1 MRKPFS
7 RTLSLALSLMLAFG
21 CFAVVPASAV
31 EVDENGKVGN
41 VTLVDYGAELPSYTN
56 VKSFSDRIANLNV
69 ESQFEGTTLKLS
81 EIGNQYLEEN
91 YPARNNLIVAAS
103 YRAAQQTDY
112 SSLAAVADYNGVNN
126 ITDGRIFDE
135 ANKSTYDYTNSYW
148 YKADLKS
155 SFDPSENVGAAR
167 KENNNVDLYFTTTLS
182 DITEINTIYYF
193 GHPNRTLNMCTYEI
207 YVGNDK
213 GDDLYKADNLV
224 AYYDY
229 SKKADGSGILSDGAW
244 TMNGDRATGA
254 RKSQGQIWNFTGEN
268 KPVGKYVGF
277 KVYDACLDTS
287 NNRLDIYDLGVFGER
302 NLTLADAGDEG
313 NTQTAKTFDEKA
325 KYLNA
330 TADVDGVSLKLAGI
344 DNAYLAANYGDKTG
358 SVSGFKVQHYAS
370 SAYTTVSAAD
380 KTNMTDLSIL
390 DKVKDG
396 TPQANGTS
404 YGNAYTTL
412 NPDTTTKGYERIKN
426 NIYDA
431 YLTAELKNETDISDI
446 VIASHPRVYVAL
458 QSYELY
464 VGDSGNVDELYKPE
478 NRVALFDYN
487 AGYTAGI
494 PYLFNGVDNS
504 DSNYTSGKS
513 WLSQAQVW
521 KFNNA
526 VKGKYVGL
534 KIYDA
539 SSQIDNRGKTF
550 DVFGTEIKTVKNSVK
565 VETVSNSSKTANLMP
580 ATTTYAKDTEGNA
593 ADALKEG
600 STYTF
605 GVNDTDARYNF
616 EGWYK
621 NGAKVSSDKEFTTE
635 FDGTALVAKYTTDA
649 ILNINPLAGNE
660 LVWTQANGVVGAF
673 AYDSAKNA
681 YKFNTTTAG
690 NSSIIG
696 SLKYGNVNLLSNQYE
711 ANTTYKITV
720 KGEVVDNTPDDG
732 NDAAVKITLS
742 PSVYGNL
749 SSIGEYKP
757 TAAFT
762 ATKYFYSG
770 AADWGRDSNVSGDA
784 VSTKFISTNSFN
796 LSLVDTKKVDGVDTN
811 YNLLNYADGDEFY
824 ITDLTIEKVN
834 NLVVNADEG
843 ADVKVNNK
851 VENRNIAFSTLT
863 SDFLKANGNFA
874 QSADITDT
882 EPSFK
887 DVVAKMK
894 SDFAE
899 ANIKCGIAND
909 DELSF
914 TATAK
919 DGYTVKSVSVNG
931 KELTVAEDGKYTL
944 SGSDIANGKTAGTGR
959 FASDSVVVDVVT
971 EKNKEQY
978 TVSFVGKD
986 GKEFYNTTV
995 TEGEAVSAD
1004 TIAAAAA
1011 KAPAIYGYTFK
1022 GFDKDAELQ
1031 NVTANLTVTAVYE
1044 KAESTETYTVGYTGV
1059 NGKRFE
1065 KTGVKFDERVIVTDE
1080 NAKYWTDGAG
1090 AVIAIGTTATIYG
1103 CADIEL
1109 IAKADDAAAEPT
1121 ATTLGFK
1128 TVAGTTSSFVV
1139 FGHINVPAGYTVT
1152 EKGVV
1157 FASKATDEAG
1167 EWGIDSAKTAKA
1179 VVTGTGVDFMGTLTG
1194 INAGKARAAKA
1205 YVVLSNGETTVTVYG
1220 AVVTA
1225 QF

>member
-1 MRKPFS
+1 MKSPLGK
-7 RTLSLALSLMLAFG
+7 TLSLVLSLMLAFG

-41 VTLVDYGAELPSYTN
+41 VTLVDYGQEGNSQTE
-56 VKSFSDRIANLNV
+56 KTFDEKIAMLNV
-69 ESQFEGTTLKLS
+69 ESQYTGTNLKLAGIS
-81 EIGNQYLEEN
+81 NPWLAAN
-91 YPARNNLIVAAS
+91 YPNAQNRIVGAKH
-103 YRAAQQTDY
+103 RAALAEGYTAL
-112 SSLAAVADYNGVNN
+112 SSALLGKV
-126 ITDGRIFDE
+126 TDGLIFDVE
-135 ANKSTYDYTNSYW
+135 NKDSYDYTSGSYW
-148 YKADLKS
+148 YDESLKNK
-155 SFDPSENVGAAR
+155 FDPSTNVGAAR
-167 KENNNVDLYFTTTLS
+167 KENNNVDLYFTTELDAVT
-182 DITEINTIYYF
+182 DISAIYYF
-193 GHPNRTLNMCTYEI
+193 GHPGVNLNACTYEI
-207 YVGNDK
+207 YVGNDL
-213 GDDLYKADNLV
+213 GDNLYKSENLV

-229 SKKADGSGILSDGAW
+229 SSATNDRYVF
-244 TMNGDRATGA
+244 NGNNSANR
-254 RKSQGQIWNFTGEN
+254 RSQGEIWSFTGDN
-268 KPVGKYVGF
+268 KPQGKYVGF
-277 KVYDACLDTS
+277 KIYDACVTIAH
-287 NNRLDIYDLGVFGER
+287 NRLDVYD
-302 NLTLADAGDEG
+302 
-313 NTQTAKTFDEKA
+313 
-325 KYLNA
+325 
-330 TADVDGVSLKLAGI
+330 
-344 DNAYLAANYGDKTG
+344 
-358 SVSGFKVQHYAS
+358 
-370 SAYTTVSAAD
+370 
-380 KTNMTDLSIL
+380 
-390 DKVKDG
+390 
-396 TPQANGTS
+396 
-404 YGNAYTTL
+404 
-412 NPDTTTKGYERIKN
+412 
-426 NIYDA
+426 
-431 YLTAELKNETDISDI
+431 
-446 VIASHPRVYVAL
+446 
-458 QSYELY
+458 
-464 VGDSGNVDELYKPE
+464 VG
-478 NRVALFDYN
+478 
-487 AGYTAGI
+487 
-494 PYLFNGVDNS
+494 
-504 DSNYTSGKS
+504 
-513 WLSQAQVW
+513 
-521 KFNNA
+521 
-526 VKGKYVGL
+526 
-534 KIYDA
+534 
-539 SSQIDNRGKTF
+539 
-550 DVFGTEIKTVKNSVK
+550 VFGTEIATAADYIS

-580 ATTTYAKDTEGNA
+580 ATTTYAKDTVGNA
-593 ADALKEG
+593 VNVLTVG
-600 STYTF
+600 GTYTF

-635 FDGTALVAKYTTDA
+635 FDGTELVAKYTTDA
-649 ILNINPLAGNE
+649 ILNINPAAGNE

-690 NSSIIG
+690 NSSTIG

-732 NDAAVKITLS
+732 NDAAVKFTLS

-749 SSIGEYKP
+749 NSIGEYKP
-757 TAAFT
+757 SAAFT

-770 AADWGRDSNVSGDA
+770 AADWGRNSNVSGDA

-824 ITDLTIEKVN
+824 ITELTIEKVN

-863 SDFLKANGNFA
+863 ADYLKANGKFA

-931 KELTVAEDGKYTL
+931 KELTIAENGKYML

-959 FASDSVVVDVVT
+959 FASDSVVVNVVT
-971 EKNKEQY
+971 ERDKEQY

-1044 KAESTETYTVGYTGV
+1044 KAESTETFTVGYTGV

-1205 YVVLSNGETTVTVYG
+1205 YAVLSNGETTVTVYG

>member
-1 MRKPFS
+1 MKSPLGK
-7 RTLSLALSLMLAFG
+7 TLSLILSLMLAFG

-41 VTLVDYGAELPSYTN
+41 VTLVDYGQEGNSQTETTFDE
-56 VKSFSDRIANLNV
+56 KIARLNV
-69 ESQFEGTTLKLS
+69 ESQYTGTNLKLAGIS
-81 EIGNQYLEEN
+81 NPWLAAN
-91 YPARNNLIVAAS
+91 YPKAENRIVGAK
-103 YRAAQQTDY
+103 YRAALAEGYTAL
-112 SSLAAVADYNGVNN
+112 SSALLGKV
-126 ITDGRIFDE
+126 TDGLIFDVE
-135 ANKSTYDYTNSYW
+135 NKDSYNYSDSYW
-148 YKADLKS
+148 YDETLKNK
-155 SFDPSENVGAAR
+155 FDQSTNVGAAR
-167 KENNNVDLYFTTTLS
+167 KENNNVDLYFTTELDAVT
-182 DITEINTIYYF
+182 DISAIYYF
-193 GHPNRTLNMCTYEI
+193 GHQNVNLNACTYEI
-207 YVGNDK
+207 YVGNDL
-213 GDDLYKADNLV
+213 GDDLYKSENLV

-229 SKKADGSGILSDGAW
+229 SNGTNEQDVFNGSTSSK
-244 TMNGDRATGA
+244 
-254 RKSQGQIWNFTGEN
+254 KSQGEIWSFTEEK
-268 KPVGKYVGF
+268 KPRGKYVGF
-277 KVYDACLDTS
+277 KVYDACQ
-287 NNRLDIYDLGVFGER
+287 NPVNRLDVYDIGVFGESR
-302 NLTLADAGDEG
+302 ATLVDCGSDTNVTFSQKKSHLT
-313 NTQTAKTFDEKA
+313 
-325 KYLNA
+325 
-330 TADVDGVSLKLAGI
+330 VDSVLKDTTVNVGGI
-344 DNAYLAANYGDKTG
+344 TNAYLAENGFTADKNLVKQITFTG
-358 SVSGFKVQHYAS
+358 K
-370 SAYTTVSAAD
+370 TTVSHTSGTFFEAATDGTIYDIENKVQSEGKVWGDCAFNQLNNLNEDGAMGLERVKQD
-380 KTNMTDLSIL
+380 KYEMTATFTLNKTTKIDSFLYFGHPDPYLNAATYEIYVGSDLSTL
-390 DKVKDG
+390 YNTENKVTYWD
-396 TPQANGTS
+396 
-404 YGNAYTTL
+404 
-412 NPDTTTKGYERIKN
+412 
-426 NIYDA
+426 
-431 YLTAELKNETDISDI
+431 YLSD
-446 VIASHPRVYVAL
+446 
-458 QSYELY
+458 
-464 VGDSGNVDELYKPE
+464 YK
-478 NRVALFDYN
+478 
-487 AGYTAGI
+487 TAGI
-494 PYLFNGVDNS
+494 SDLIYGYALNGAANVGVSRRSQGAIYTFNGEKPV
-504 DSNYTSGKS
+504 
-513 WLSQAQVW
+513 
-521 KFNNA
+521 
-526 VKGKYVGL
+526 GKYVGM

-539 SSQIDNRGKTF
+539 SLTLSNQRLDMREVG
-550 DVFGTEIKTVKNSVK
+550 VFGTEIATAADYIS

-580 ATTTYAKDTEGNA
+580 ATMAYAKDTEGNA
-593 ADALKEG
+593 ADVLKEG

-605 GVNDTDARYNF
+605 CVNDTDARYNF

-635 FDGTALVAKYTTDA
+635 FDGTELVAKYTTDA
-649 ILNINPLAGNE
+649 ILNINPSAGNA
-660 LVWTQANGVVGAF
+660 LVWTQANGLVGAF

-681 YKFNTTTAG
+681 YKFNTTKVE
-690 NSSIIG
+690 NSSTIG

-732 NDAAVKITLS
+732 NDAAVRFSLS

-749 SSIGEYKP
+749 SGIGEYKP
-757 TAAFT
+757 TAKFT

-770 AADWGRDSNVSGDA
+770 AADWGRDSNVSGDP

-796 LSLVDTKKVDGVDTN
+796 LCLVDNKKVDGVDTN

-824 ITDLTIEKVN
+824 ITELTIEKVN

-851 VENRNIAFSTLT
+851 VENRNIAFSTFT
-863 SDFLKANGNFA
+863 ADFLKANGKFA
-874 QSADITDT
+874 QSADITET

-914 TATAK
+914 TATAR

-931 KELTVAEDGKYTL
+931 KELTIAENGEYML

-959 FASDSVVVDVVT
+959 FASDSVVVNVVT
-971 EKNKEQY
+971 EKDKAQY

-1044 KAESTETYTVGYTGV
+1044 KAESTETFTVGYTGV

-1205 YVVLSNGETTVTVYG
+1205 YAVLSNGETTVTVYG

>member
-1 MRKPFS
+1 MKSPLGK
-7 RTLSLALSLMLAFG
+7 TLSLILSLMLAFG

-41 VTLVDYGAELPSYTN
+41 VTLVDYGKENNSLTTKTFN
-56 VKSFSDRIANLNV
+56 EKMEKLNV
-69 ESQFEGTTLKLS
+69 ESQYTGTNLKLAGIS
-81 EIGNQYLEEN
+81 NPWLAAN
-91 YPARNNLIVAAS
+91 YPKAENRIVGAK
-103 YRAAQQTDY
+103 YRAALAESY
-112 SSLAAVADYNGVNN
+112 AALSSANLAKV
-126 ITDGRIFDE
+126 TDGLIFDDE
-135 ANKSTYDYTNSYW
+135 NNDSYNYSGSYW
-148 YKADLKS
+148 YDGNLNKN
-155 SFDPSENVGAAR
+155 FDPSANYGAAR
-167 KENNNVDLYFTTTLS
+167 KENNNVDLYFTTELDAVT
-182 DITEINTIYYF
+182 DISAIYYF
-193 GHPNRTLNMCTYEI
+193 GHPSVNLNACTYEI
-207 YVGNDK
+207 YVGNDL
-213 GDDLYKADNLV
+213 GDDLYKSENLV

-229 SKKADGSGILSDGAW
+229 SNGTNEQDVFNGSTSSK
-244 TMNGDRATGA
+244 
-254 RKSQGQIWNFTGEN
+254 KSQGEIWSFTEDN
-268 KPVGKYVGF
+268 KPRGKYVGF
-277 KVYDACLDTS
+277 KVYDACQ
-287 NNRLDIYDLGVFGER
+287 NPVNRLDVYDIGVFGESR
-302 NLTLADAGDEG
+302 ATLVDCGSDTNVTFSQKKSHLT
-313 NTQTAKTFDEKA
+313 
-325 KYLNA
+325 
-330 TADVDGVSLKLAGI
+330 VDSVLKDTTVNVGGI
-344 DNAYLAANYGDKTG
+344 TNAYLAENGFTADKNLVKQITFTG
-358 SVSGFKVQHYAS
+358 K
-370 SAYTTVSAAD
+370 TTVSHTSGTFFEASTDGTIFDIEKNVQSEGKAWGGAAFNQLNNLNEDGAMGLERVKQD
-380 KTNMTDLSIL
+380 KYEMTATFTLNKTTAIDSFLYFGHPDPYLNAATYEIYVGSDLSTL
-390 DKVKDG
+390 YNTENKVTYWD
-396 TPQANGTS
+396 
-404 YGNAYTTL
+404 
-412 NPDTTTKGYERIKN
+412 
-426 NIYDA
+426 
-431 YLTAELKNETDISDI
+431 YLSD
-446 VIASHPRVYVAL
+446 
-458 QSYELY
+458 
-464 VGDSGNVDELYKPE
+464 YK
-478 NRVALFDYN
+478 
-487 AGYTAGI
+487 TAGI
-494 PYLFNGVDNS
+494 SNVNLYAYALNGAAKAGVSRRSQGAIYTFNGEKPV
-504 DSNYTSGKS
+504 
-513 WLSQAQVW
+513 
-521 KFNNA
+521 
-526 VKGKYVGL
+526 GKYVGM

-539 SSQIDNRGKTF
+539 SLTLSNQRLDMREVG
-550 DVFGTEIKTVKNSVK
+550 VFGTEIATVADYIS
-565 VETVSNSSKTANLMP
+565 VETVSNSSKTANLVP

-593 ADALKEG
+593 VNVPTVG
-600 STYTF
+600 GTYTF

-635 FDGTALVAKYTTDA
+635 FDGTELVAKYTTDA
-649 ILNINPLAGNE
+649 ILNINPAAGNE

-681 YKFNTTTAG
+681 YKFNTTTDG
-690 NSSIIG
+690 NSSTIG

-732 NDAAVKITLS
+732 NDAAVKISLS
-742 PSVYGNL
+742 PSIYGNL
-749 SSIGEYKP
+749 RSIGDYKP
-757 TAAFT
+757 TAKFT

-770 AADWGRDSNVSGDA
+770 AADWGRESNVSGDP

-796 LSLVDTKKVDGVDTN
+796 LCLVATKKVNGVDTN

-824 ITDLTIEKVN
+824 ITELTIEKVN
-834 NLVVNADEG
+834 NLIVNADEG

-863 SDFLKANGNFA
+863 ADFLKANGKFA
-874 QSADITDT
+874 QSADITET

-899 ANIKCGIAND
+899 ANIECGIAND

-931 KELTVAEDGKYTL
+931 KELTIAEDGKYVL

-959 FASDSVVVDVVT
+959 FASDSVVVNVVT
-971 EKNKEQY
+971 EKDKAQY

-1031 NVTANLTVTAVYE
+1031 NVTANLTATAVYE
-1044 KAESTETYTVGYTGV
+1044 KAESTETFTVGYTGV

-1065 KTGVKFDERVIVTDE
+1065 KTGVKFDERVVVTDE

-1205 YVVLSNGETTVTVYG
+1205 YAVLSNGETTVTVYG

>member
-1 MRKPFS
+1 MKSPLGK
-7 RTLSLALSLMLAFG
+7 TLSLILSLMLAFG

-41 VTLVDYGAELPSYTN
+41 VTLVDYGQEGNSQTETTFDE
-56 VKSFSDRIANLNV
+56 KIAMLNV
-69 ESQFEGTTLKLS
+69 ESQYTGTNLKLA
-81 EIGNQYLEEN
+81 GNSNPWLAAN
-91 YPARNNLIVAAS
+91 YPKAQNRIVGAKH
-103 YRAAQQTDY
+103 RAALAEGYTAL
-112 SSLAAVADYNGVNN
+112 SSALLGKV
-126 ITDGRIFDE
+126 TDGLIFDVE
-135 ANKSTYDYTNSYW
+135 NKDSYDYTSGSYW
-148 YKADLKS
+148 YDGNLKNK
-155 SFDPSENVGAAR
+155 FDPSTNVGAAR
-167 KENNNVDLYFTTTLS
+167 KENNNVDLYFTTELDAVT
-182 DITEINTIYYF
+182 DISAIYYF
-193 GHPNRTLNMCTYEI
+193 GHPSVNLNACTYEI
-207 YVGNDK
+207 YVGNDL
-213 GDDLYKADNLV
+213 GDNLYKSENLV

-229 SKKADGSGILSDGAW
+229 SSATNDRYVF
-244 TMNGDRATGA
+244 NGNNSANR
-254 RKSQGQIWNFTGEN
+254 RSQGEIWSFTGDS
-268 KPVGKYVGF
+268 KPRGKYVGF
-277 KVYDACLDTS
+277 KVYDACLDST
-287 NNRLDIYDLGVFGER
+287 NNRLDVYDVGVFGESR
-302 NLTLADAGDEG
+302 ATLVDCGSDTNVTFSQKKSHLT
-313 NTQTAKTFDEKA
+313 
-325 KYLNA
+325 
-330 TADVDGVSLKLAGI
+330 VDSVLKDTTVNVGGI
-344 DNAYLAANYGDKTG
+344 TNAYLAENGFTADKNLVKQITFTG
-358 SVSGFKVQHYAS
+358 K
-370 SAYTTVSAAD
+370 TTVSHTSGTFFEASTDGTIFDIENNVQSEGKAWGNCAFDQLNNLNEDGAMGLERVKQDKYEMTATFTLNKTTEIDSFLYFGHPDPYLNAA
-380 KTNMTDLSIL
+380 TYEIYVGSDLSTL
-390 DKVKDG
+390 YNTENKVTYWD
-396 TPQANGTS
+396 
-404 YGNAYTTL
+404 
-412 NPDTTTKGYERIKN
+412 
-426 NIYDA
+426 
-431 YLTAELKNETDISDI
+431 YLSD
-446 VIASHPRVYVAL
+446 
-458 QSYELY
+458 
-464 VGDSGNVDELYKPE
+464 YK
-478 NRVALFDYN
+478 
-487 AGYTAGI
+487 TAGI
-494 PYLFNGVDNS
+494 SNVNLYGYAFNGAANAGVS
-504 DSNYTSGKS
+504 RRSQGAIYT
-513 WLSQAQVW
+513 
-521 KFNNA
+521 FNGEKP
-526 VKGKYVGL
+526 VGKYVGM

-539 SSQIDNRGKTF
+539 SLTLSNQRLDMREVG
-550 DVFGTEIKTVKNSVK
+550 VFGTEIATAADYIS

-580 ATTTYAKDTEGNA
+580 ATTAYVKDTEGNA
-593 ADALKEG
+593 VEVLKEG

-605 GVNDTDARYNF
+605 GVNDTDARYTF

-621 NGAKVSSDKEFTTE
+621 NGVNVSSDKEYTAE
-635 FDGTALVAKYTTDA
+635 FDGTELVAKYTTDA
-649 ILNINPLAGNE
+649 ILNINPAAGNE

-681 YKFNTTTAG
+681 YKFNTTTDG
-690 NSSIIG
+690 NSSTIG

-732 NDAAVKITLS
+732 NDAAVKFALS

-749 SSIGEYKP
+749 SYNGAYEPS
-757 TAAFT
+757 AAFT

-770 AADWGRDSNVSGDA
+770 AADWGRDSNVIGDA

-796 LSLVDTKKVDGVDTN
+796 LCLVGTKKVDGVDTN
-811 YNLLNYADGDEFY
+811 YNLLNYAGGDEFY
-824 ITDLTIEKVN
+824 ITEFTIEKVN

-863 SDFLKANGNFA
+863 ADFLKANGKFA

-931 KELTVAEDGKYTL
+931 KELTIAENGKYML

-971 EKNKEQY
+971 ERDKAQY

-1205 YVVLSNGETTVTVYG
+1205 YAVLSNGETTVTVYG

>member
-1 MRKPFS
+1 MKSPLGK
-7 RTLSLALSLMLAFG
+7 TLSLILSLMLAFG
-21 CFAVVPASAV
+21 CFAVVPASAA

-41 VTLVDYGAELPSYTN
+41 VTLVDYGQEGNSQTEKTFN
-56 VKSFSDRIANLNV
+56 EKIARLNV
-69 ESQFEGTTLKLS
+69 ESQYTGTNLKLAGIS
-81 EIGNQYLEEN
+81 NPWLAEN
-91 YPARNNLIVAAS
+91 YPKEQNRIVGAK
-103 YRAAQQTDY
+103 YRAALAESYTAF
-112 SSLAAVADYNGVNN
+112 SSANLPKV
-126 ITDGRIFDE
+126 TDGIIFDIE
-135 ANKSTYDYTNSYW
+135 NKGNYNHDGSFWYDETLKNKFDQST
-148 YKADLKS
+148 
-155 SFDPSENVGAAR
+155 NVGAAR
-167 KENNNVDLYFTTTLS
+167 KENNNVDLYFTTELDAVT
-182 DITEINTIYYF
+182 DISAIYYF
-193 GHPNRTLNMCTYEI
+193 GHPSVNLNACTYEI
-207 YVGNDK
+207 YVGNDLE
-213 GDDLYKADNLV
+213 DNLYKSENLV

-229 SKKADGSGILSDGAW
+229 SSATNDRDVF
-244 TMNGDRATGA
+244 NGNNSANR
-254 RKSQGQIWNFTGEN
+254 RSQGEIWSFTEDN
-268 KPVGKYVGF
+268 KPRGKYVGF
-277 KVYDACLDTS
+277 KVYDACQ
-287 NNRLDIYDLGVFGER
+287 NPVNRLDVYDIGVFGESR
-302 NLTLADAGDEG
+302 ATLVDCGSDTNVTFSQKKRHLT
-313 NTQTAKTFDEKA
+313 
-325 KYLNA
+325 
-330 TADVDGVSLKLAGI
+330 VDSVLKDTTVNVGGI
-344 DNAYLAANYGDKTG
+344 TNAYLAENGFTADKNLVKQITFTG
-358 SVSGFKVQHYAS
+358 K
-370 SAYTTVSAAD
+370 TTVSHTTGTFFEASTDGTIFDIENNVQSEGKVCGDAFNQLNNLNEDGAMGLERVKQDKYEMTATFTLNKTTKIDSFLYFGHPDLYLNAA
-380 KTNMTDLSIL
+380 TYEIYVGSDLSTL
-390 DKVKDG
+390 YNTENKVTYWD
-396 TPQANGTS
+396 
-404 YGNAYTTL
+404 
-412 NPDTTTKGYERIKN
+412 
-426 NIYDA
+426 
-431 YLTAELKNETDISDI
+431 YLSD
-446 VIASHPRVYVAL
+446 
-458 QSYELY
+458 
-464 VGDSGNVDELYKPE
+464 YK
-478 NRVALFDYN
+478 
-487 AGYTAGI
+487 TAGI
-494 PYLFNGVDNS
+494 SNVNLYAYTFNGAANAGVS
-504 DSNYTSGKS
+504 RRSQGAIYT
-513 WLSQAQVW
+513 
-521 KFNNA
+521 FNGEKP
-526 VKGKYVGL
+526 VGKYVGM

-539 SSQIDNRGKTF
+539 SLTLSNQRLDMREVG
-550 DVFGTEIKTVKNSVK
+550 VFGTEIATAADYIS
-565 VETVSNSSKTANLMP
+565 VETVSNSSKTANLVP
-580 ATTTYAKDTEGNA
+580 ATTAYVKDTEGNA
-593 ADALKEG
+593 ADVLKEG

-605 GVNDTDARYNF
+605 CVNDTDARYNF

-635 FDGTALVAKYTTDA
+635 FDGTELVAKYTTDA
-649 ILNINPLAGNE
+649 ILNINPAAGSD
-660 LVWTQANGVVGAF
+660 LKWTQDNGTVGTF

-681 YKFNTTTAG
+681 YKFYTTTAK
-690 NSSIIG
+690 NSSTIG

-732 NDAAVKITLS
+732 NDAAVRFTLS

-749 SSIGEYKP
+749 NYNGGYNPS
-757 TAAFT
+757 AAFT

-770 AADWGRDSNVSGDA
+770 AADWGRDSNVSGGA

-796 LSLVDTKKVDGVDTN
+796 LCLVGTKKVDGVDTN
-811 YNLLNYADGDEFY
+811 YNLLNYAGGDEFY
-824 ITDLTIEKVN
+824 ITELTIEKVN

-863 SDFLKANGNFA
+863 SDFLKANDKFA

-899 ANIKCGIAND
+899 ANIECGIAND

-931 KELTVAEDGKYTL
+931 KELTIAENGEYML
-944 SGSDIANGKTAGTGR
+944 SGSDITDGKTAGTGR
-959 FASDSVVVDVVT
+959 FASDSVVVNVVT
-971 EKNKEQY
+971 ERDKEQY

-1044 KAESTETYTVGYTGV
+1044 KAESTETFTVGYTGV

-1179 VVTGTGVDFMGTLTG
+1179 IVTGTGVDFMGTLTG

-1205 YVVLSNGETTVTVYG
+1205 YAVLSNGETTVTVYG

>member
-1 MRKPFS
+1 MKKPFS

-41 VTLVDYGAELPSYTN
+41 VTLVDYGQENNSLTQRTFDQ
-56 VKSFSDRIANLNV
+56 KIAKLNV
-69 ESQFEGTTLKLS
+69 ESQYTGTNLKLTGIS
-81 EIGNQYLEEN
+81 NPWLAAN
-91 YPARNNLIVAAS
+91 YPKAENRIVGAK
-103 YRAAQQTDY
+103 YRAALAESY
-112 SSLAAVADYNGVNN
+112 AALSSANLAKV
-126 ITDGRIFDE
+126 TDGLIFDAE
-135 ANKSTYDYTNSYW
+135 NNDSYNYSGSYW
-148 YKADLKS
+148 YDGNLNKN
-155 SFDPSENVGAAR
+155 FDPSANYGAAR
-167 KENNNVDLYFTTTLS
+167 KENNNVDLYFTTELDAVT
-182 DITEINTIYYF
+182 DISAIYYF
-193 GHPNRTLNMCTYEI
+193 GHPNVTLNACTYEI
-207 YVGNDK
+207 YVGNDL
-213 GDDLYKADNLV
+213 GDDLYKSENLV

-229 SKKADGSGILSDGAW
+229 SNGTNDHDVFNGSTSSK
-244 TMNGDRATGA
+244 
-254 RKSQGQIWNFTGEN
+254 KSQGEIWSFTEDN
-268 KPVGKYVGF
+268 KPRGKYVGF
-277 KVYDACLDTS
+277 KVYDACQHAA
-287 NNRLDIYDLGVFGER
+287 NRLDVYDIG
-302 NLTLADAGDEG
+302 
-313 NTQTAKTFDEKA
+313 
-325 KYLNA
+325 
-330 TADVDGVSLKLAGI
+330 
-344 DNAYLAANYGDKTG
+344 
-358 SVSGFKVQHYAS
+358 
-370 SAYTTVSAAD
+370 
-380 KTNMTDLSIL
+380 
-390 DKVKDG
+390 
-396 TPQANGTS
+396 
-404 YGNAYTTL
+404 
-412 NPDTTTKGYERIKN
+412 
-426 NIYDA
+426 
-431 YLTAELKNETDISDI
+431 
-446 VIASHPRVYVAL
+446 
-458 QSYELY
+458 
-464 VGDSGNVDELYKPE
+464 
-478 NRVALFDYN
+478 
-487 AGYTAGI
+487 
-494 PYLFNGVDNS
+494 
-504 DSNYTSGKS
+504 
-513 WLSQAQVW
+513 
-521 KFNNA
+521 
-526 VKGKYVGL
+526 
-534 KIYDA
+534 
-539 SSQIDNRGKTF
+539 
-550 DVFGTEIKTVKNSVK
+550 VFGTEIATAEDYIS
-565 VETVSNSSKTANLMP
+565 VETVSNSSKTANLVP
-580 ATTTYAKDTEGNA
+580 ATTAYAKDTVGNA
-593 ADALKEG
+593 VNVLKVG
-600 STYTF
+600 GTYTF

-635 FDGTALVAKYTTDA
+635 FDGTELVAKYTTDA
-649 ILNINPLAGNE
+649 ILNINPSAGNE

-681 YKFNTTTAG
+681 YKFNTTTVG
-690 NSSIIG
+690 NSSTIG

-732 NDAAVKITLS
+732 NDAAVKFTLS

-749 SSIGEYKP
+749 NSIGEYKP

-796 LSLVDTKKVDGVDTN
+796 LNLVDTKKVDGVDTN

-824 ITDLTIEKVN
+824 ITELTIEKVN

-863 SDFLKANGNFA
+863 ADFLKANGKFA

-931 KELTVAEDGKYTL
+931 KELTIAENGKYML

-959 FASDSVVVDVVT
+959 FASDSVVVNVVT
-971 EKNKEQY
+971 EKDKAQY

-1121 ATTLGFK
+1121 ATTLSFK

-1205 YVVLSNGETTVTVYG
+1205 YAVLSNGETTVTVYG

>member
-1 MRKPFS
+1 MKKPFS

-31 EVDENGKVGN
+31 AVDEKGTVGN
-41 VTLVDYGAELPSYTN
+41 VTLVDYGQENNSLTQRTFDQ
-56 VKSFSDRIANLNV
+56 KIAKLNV
-69 ESQFEGTTLKLS
+69 ESQYTGTNLKLTGIS
-81 EIGNQYLEEN
+81 NPWLAAN
-91 YPARNNLIVAAS
+91 YPKAENRIVGAK
-103 YRAAQQTDY
+103 YRAALAESY
-112 SSLAAVADYNGVNN
+112 AALSSANLAKV
-126 ITDGRIFDE
+126 TDGLIFDAE
-135 ANKSTYDYTNSYW
+135 NNDSYNYSGSYW
-148 YKADLKS
+148 YDGNLNKN
-155 SFDPSENVGAAR
+155 FDPSANYGAAR
-167 KENNNVDLYFTTTLS
+167 KENNNVDLYFTTELDAVT
-182 DITEINTIYYF
+182 DISAIYYF
-193 GHPNRTLNMCTYEI
+193 GHPNVTLNACTYEI
-207 YVGNDK
+207 YVGNDL
-213 GDDLYKADNLV
+213 GDDLYKSENLV

-229 SKKADGSGILSDGAW
+229 SNGTNDHDVFNGSTSSK
-244 TMNGDRATGA
+244 
-254 RKSQGQIWNFTGEN
+254 KSQGEIWSFTEDN
-268 KPVGKYVGF
+268 KPRGKYVGF
-277 KVYDACLDTS
+277 KVYDACQHAA
-287 NNRLDIYDLGVFGER
+287 NRLDVYDIG
-302 NLTLADAGDEG
+302 
-313 NTQTAKTFDEKA
+313 
-325 KYLNA
+325 
-330 TADVDGVSLKLAGI
+330 
-344 DNAYLAANYGDKTG
+344 
-358 SVSGFKVQHYAS
+358 
-370 SAYTTVSAAD
+370 
-380 KTNMTDLSIL
+380 
-390 DKVKDG
+390 
-396 TPQANGTS
+396 
-404 YGNAYTTL
+404 
-412 NPDTTTKGYERIKN
+412 
-426 NIYDA
+426 
-431 YLTAELKNETDISDI
+431 
-446 VIASHPRVYVAL
+446 
-458 QSYELY
+458 
-464 VGDSGNVDELYKPE
+464 
-478 NRVALFDYN
+478 
-487 AGYTAGI
+487 
-494 PYLFNGVDNS
+494 
-504 DSNYTSGKS
+504 
-513 WLSQAQVW
+513 
-521 KFNNA
+521 
-526 VKGKYVGL
+526 
-534 KIYDA
+534 
-539 SSQIDNRGKTF
+539 
-550 DVFGTEIKTVKNSVK
+550 VFGTEIATAEDYIS
-565 VETVSNSSKTANLMP
+565 VETVSNSSKTANLVP
-580 ATTTYAKDTEGNA
+580 ATTAYAKDTVGNA
-593 ADALKEG
+593 VNVLKVG
-600 STYTF
+600 GTYTF

-635 FDGTALVAKYTTDA
+635 FDGTELVAKYTTDA
-649 ILNINPLAGNE
+649 ILNINPSAGNE

-681 YKFNTTTAG
+681 YKFNTTTVG
-690 NSSIIG
+690 NSSTIG

-732 NDAAVKITLS
+732 NDAAVKFTLS

-749 SSIGEYKP
+749 NSIGEYKP

-796 LSLVDTKKVDGVDTN
+796 LNLVDTKKVDGVDTN

-824 ITDLTIEKVN
+824 ITELTIEKVN

-863 SDFLKANGNFA
+863 ADFLKANGKFA

-931 KELTVAEDGKYTL
+931 KELTIAENGKYML

-971 EKNKEQY
+971 ERDKAQY

-1205 YVVLSNGETTVTVYG
+1205 YAVLSNGETTVTVYG

>member
-1 MRKPFS
+1 MKKPFS

-31 EVDENGKVGN
+31 AVDEKGTVGN
-41 VTLVDYGAELPSYTN
+41 VTLVDYGQENNSLTQRTFDQ
-56 VKSFSDRIANLNV
+56 KIAKLNV
-69 ESQFEGTTLKLS
+69 ESQYTGTNLKLTGIS
-81 EIGNQYLEEN
+81 NPWLAAN
-91 YPARNNLIVAAS
+91 YPKAENRIVGAK
-103 YRAAQQTDY
+103 YRAALAESY
-112 SSLAAVADYNGVNN
+112 AALSSANLAKV
-126 ITDGRIFDE
+126 TDGLIFDAE
-135 ANKSTYDYTNSYW
+135 NNDSYNYSGSYW
-148 YKADLKS
+148 YDGNLNKN
-155 SFDPSENVGAAR
+155 FDPSANYGAAR
-167 KENNNVDLYFTTTLS
+167 KENNNVDLYFTTELDAVT
-182 DITEINTIYYF
+182 DISAIYYF
-193 GHPNRTLNMCTYEI
+193 GHPNVNLNACTYEI
-207 YVGNDK
+207 YVGNDL
-213 GDDLYKADNLV
+213 GDDLYKSENLV

-229 SKKADGSGILSDGAW
+229 SNGTNDHDVFNGSTSSK
-244 TMNGDRATGA
+244 
-254 RKSQGQIWNFTGEN
+254 KSQGEIWSFTEDN
-268 KPVGKYVGF
+268 KPRGKYVGF
-277 KVYDACLDTS
+277 KVYDACQHAA
-287 NNRLDIYDLGVFGER
+287 NRLDVYDIG
-302 NLTLADAGDEG
+302 
-313 NTQTAKTFDEKA
+313 
-325 KYLNA
+325 
-330 TADVDGVSLKLAGI
+330 
-344 DNAYLAANYGDKTG
+344 
-358 SVSGFKVQHYAS
+358 
-370 SAYTTVSAAD
+370 
-380 KTNMTDLSIL
+380 
-390 DKVKDG
+390 
-396 TPQANGTS
+396 
-404 YGNAYTTL
+404 
-412 NPDTTTKGYERIKN
+412 
-426 NIYDA
+426 
-431 YLTAELKNETDISDI
+431 
-446 VIASHPRVYVAL
+446 
-458 QSYELY
+458 
-464 VGDSGNVDELYKPE
+464 
-478 NRVALFDYN
+478 
-487 AGYTAGI
+487 
-494 PYLFNGVDNS
+494 
-504 DSNYTSGKS
+504 
-513 WLSQAQVW
+513 
-521 KFNNA
+521 
-526 VKGKYVGL
+526 
-534 KIYDA
+534 
-539 SSQIDNRGKTF
+539 
-550 DVFGTEIKTVKNSVK
+550 VFGTEIATAEDYIS

-580 ATTTYAKDTEGNA
+580 ATTTYAKDTVGNA
-593 ADALKEG
+593 VNVLKVG
-600 STYTF
+600 GTYTF

-649 ILNINPLAGNE
+649 ILNINPSAGNA

-681 YKFNTTTAG
+681 YKFNTTTVG
-690 NSSIIG
+690 NSSTIG
-696 SLKYGNVNLLSNQYE
+696 SLKYGNVDLLSNQYE

-732 NDAAVKITLS
+732 NDAAVKFTLS

-749 SSIGEYKP
+749 NSIGEYKP
-757 TAAFT
+757 SAAFT

-770 AADWGRDSNVSGDA
+770 AADWGRNSNVSGDA

-824 ITDLTIEKVN
+824 ITELTIEKVN

-863 SDFLKANGNFA
+863 SDFLKANGKFA
-874 QSADITDT
+874 QSADITET

-931 KELTVAEDGKYTL
+931 KELTIAENGKYML

-959 FASDSVVVDVVT
+959 FASDSVVVNVVT
-971 EKNKEQY
+971 ERDKAQY

-1205 YVVLSNGETTVTVYG
+1205 YAVLSNGETTVTVYG

>member
-1 MRKPFS
+1 MKKPFS

-31 EVDENGKVGN
+31 AVDEKGTVGN
-41 VTLVDYGAELPSYTN
+41 VTLVDYGQENNSLTQRTFDQ
-56 VKSFSDRIANLNV
+56 KIAKLNV
-69 ESQFEGTTLKLS
+69 ESQYTGTNLKLTGIS
-81 EIGNQYLEEN
+81 NPWLAAN
-91 YPARNNLIVAAS
+91 YPKAENRIVGAK
-103 YRAAQQTDY
+103 YRAALAESY
-112 SSLAAVADYNGVNN
+112 AALSSANLAKV
-126 ITDGRIFDE
+126 TDGLIFDAE
-135 ANKSTYDYTNSYW
+135 NNDSYNYSGSYW
-148 YKADLKS
+148 YDGNLNKN
-155 SFDPSENVGAAR
+155 FDPSANYGAAR
-167 KENNNVDLYFTTTLS
+167 KENNNVDLYFTTELDAVT
-182 DITEINTIYYF
+182 DISAIYYF
-193 GHPNRTLNMCTYEI
+193 GHSNVNLNACTYEI
-207 YVGNDK
+207 YVGNDL
-213 GDDLYKADNLV
+213 GDDLYKSENLV

-229 SKKADGSGILSDGAW
+229 SNGTNDHDVFNGSTSSK
-244 TMNGDRATGA
+244 
-254 RKSQGQIWNFTGEN
+254 KSQGEIWSFTEDN
-268 KPVGKYVGF
+268 KPRGKYVGF
-277 KVYDACLDTS
+277 KVYDACQHAA
-287 NNRLDIYDLGVFGER
+287 NRLDVYDIG
-302 NLTLADAGDEG
+302 
-313 NTQTAKTFDEKA
+313 
-325 KYLNA
+325 
-330 TADVDGVSLKLAGI
+330 
-344 DNAYLAANYGDKTG
+344 
-358 SVSGFKVQHYAS
+358 
-370 SAYTTVSAAD
+370 
-380 KTNMTDLSIL
+380 
-390 DKVKDG
+390 
-396 TPQANGTS
+396 
-404 YGNAYTTL
+404 
-412 NPDTTTKGYERIKN
+412 
-426 NIYDA
+426 
-431 YLTAELKNETDISDI
+431 
-446 VIASHPRVYVAL
+446 
-458 QSYELY
+458 
-464 VGDSGNVDELYKPE
+464 
-478 NRVALFDYN
+478 
-487 AGYTAGI
+487 
-494 PYLFNGVDNS
+494 
-504 DSNYTSGKS
+504 
-513 WLSQAQVW
+513 
-521 KFNNA
+521 
-526 VKGKYVGL
+526 
-534 KIYDA
+534 
-539 SSQIDNRGKTF
+539 
-550 DVFGTEIKTVKNSVK
+550 VFGTEIATAEDYIS

-580 ATTTYAKDTEGNA
+580 ATTTYAKDTVGNA
-593 ADALKEG
+593 VNVLKVG
-600 STYTF
+600 GTYTF

-649 ILNINPLAGNE
+649 ILNINPLAGNALE
-660 LVWTQANGVVGAF
+660 WTQANGVVGAF

-681 YKFNTTTAG
+681 YKFNTTTVG
-690 NSSIIG
+690 NSSTIG

-732 NDAAVKITLS
+732 NDAAVKFTLS

-749 SSIGEYKP
+749 NSIGEYKP
-757 TAAFT
+757 SAAFT

-770 AADWGRDSNVSGDA
+770 AADWGRNSNVSGDA

-796 LSLVDTKKVDGVDTN
+796 LNLVDTKKVDGVDTN

-824 ITDLTIEKVN
+824 ITELTIEKVN

-863 SDFLKANGNFA
+863 ADYLKANGKFA
-874 QSADITDT
+874 QSADITET

-899 ANIKCGIAND
+899 ANIECGIAND

-931 KELTVAEDGKYTL
+931 KELTIAENGKYML

-959 FASDSVVVDVVT
+959 FASDSVVVNVVT
-971 EKNKEQY
+971 EKDKAQY

-1205 YVVLSNGETTVTVYG
+1205 YAVLSNGETTVTVYG

>member
-1 MRKPFS
+1 MKKPFS

-31 EVDENGKVGN
+31 AVDEKGTVGN
-41 VTLVDYGAELPSYTN
+41 VTLVDYGQENNSLTQRTFDQ
-56 VKSFSDRIANLNV
+56 KIAKLNV
-69 ESQFEGTTLKLS
+69 ESQYTGTNLKLTGIS
-81 EIGNQYLEEN
+81 NPWLAAN
-91 YPARNNLIVAAS
+91 YPKAENRIVGAK
-103 YRAAQQTDY
+103 YR
-112 SSLAAVADYNGVNN
+112 
-126 ITDGRIFDE
+126 
-135 ANKSTYDYTNSYW
+135 
-148 YKADLKS
+148 
-155 SFDPSENVGAAR
+155 AAR
-167 KENNNVDLYFTTTLS
+167 KENNNVDLYFTTELDAVT
-182 DITEINTIYYF
+182 DISAIYYF
-193 GHPNRTLNMCTYEI
+193 GHPNVNLNACTYEI
-207 YVGNDK
+207 YVGNDL
-213 GDDLYKADNLV
+213 GDDLYKSENLV

-229 SKKADGSGILSDGAW
+229 SNGTNDHDVFNGSTSSK
-244 TMNGDRATGA
+244 
-254 RKSQGQIWNFTGEN
+254 KSQGEIWSFTEDN
-268 KPVGKYVGF
+268 KPRGKYVGF
-277 KVYDACLDTS
+277 KVYDACQHAA
-287 NNRLDIYDLGVFGER
+287 NRLDVYDIG
-302 NLTLADAGDEG
+302 
-313 NTQTAKTFDEKA
+313 
-325 KYLNA
+325 
-330 TADVDGVSLKLAGI
+330 
-344 DNAYLAANYGDKTG
+344 
-358 SVSGFKVQHYAS
+358 
-370 SAYTTVSAAD
+370 
-380 KTNMTDLSIL
+380 
-390 DKVKDG
+390 
-396 TPQANGTS
+396 
-404 YGNAYTTL
+404 
-412 NPDTTTKGYERIKN
+412 
-426 NIYDA
+426 
-431 YLTAELKNETDISDI
+431 
-446 VIASHPRVYVAL
+446 
-458 QSYELY
+458 
-464 VGDSGNVDELYKPE
+464 
-478 NRVALFDYN
+478 
-487 AGYTAGI
+487 
-494 PYLFNGVDNS
+494 
-504 DSNYTSGKS
+504 
-513 WLSQAQVW
+513 
-521 KFNNA
+521 
-526 VKGKYVGL
+526 
-534 KIYDA
+534 
-539 SSQIDNRGKTF
+539 
-550 DVFGTEIKTVKNSVK
+550 VFGTEIATAEDYIS

-580 ATTTYAKDTEGNA
+580 ATTTYAKDTVGNA
-593 ADALKEG
+593 VNVLKVG
-600 STYTF
+600 GTYTF

-649 ILNINPLAGNE
+649 ILNINPSAGNA
-660 LVWTQANGVVGAF
+660 LVWTQANGVVGTF

-690 NSSIIG
+690 NSSTIG

-732 NDAAVKITLS
+732 NDAAVRFTLS

-749 SSIGEYKP
+749 NSIGEYKP
-757 TAAFT
+757 SAAFT

-770 AADWGRDSNVSGDA
+770 AADWGRNSNVSGDA

-824 ITDLTIEKVN
+824 ITELTIEKVN

-863 SDFLKANGNFA
+863 SDFLKANSFFG
-874 QSADITDT
+874 QSADITET

-899 ANIKCGIAND
+899 ANIECGIAND

-931 KELTVAEDGKYTL
+931 KELTIAENGKYML

-959 FASDSVVVDVVT
+959 FASDSVVVNVVT
-971 EKNKEQY
+971 EKNKAQY
-978 TVSFVGKD
+978 AVSFVGKD
-986 GKEFYNTTV
+986 GKEFYSTTV

-1205 YVVLSNGETTVTVYG
+1205 YAVLSNGETTVTVYG

>member
-1 MRKPFS
+1 MKKPFS

-31 EVDENGKVGN
+31 AVDEKGTVGN
-41 VTLVDYGAELPSYTN
+41 VTLVDYGQENNSLTQRTFDQ
-56 VKSFSDRIANLNV
+56 KIAKLNV
-69 ESQFEGTTLKLS
+69 ESQYTGTNLKLTGIS
-81 EIGNQYLEEN
+81 NPWLAAN
-91 YPARNNLIVAAS
+91 YPKAENRIVGAK
-103 YRAAQQTDY
+103 YRAALAESY
-112 SSLAAVADYNGVNN
+112 AALSSANLAKV
-126 ITDGRIFDE
+126 TDGLIFDAE
-135 ANKSTYDYTNSYW
+135 NNDSYNYSGSYW
-148 YKADLKS
+148 YDGNLNKN
-155 SFDPSENVGAAR
+155 FDPSANYGAAR
-167 KENNNVDLYFTTTLS
+167 KENNNVDLYFTTELDAVT
-182 DITEINTIYYF
+182 DISAIYYF
-193 GHPNRTLNMCTYEI
+193 GHPNVNLNACTYEI
-207 YVGNDK
+207 YVGNDL
-213 GDDLYKADNLV
+213 GDDLYKSENLV

-229 SKKADGSGILSDGAW
+229 SNGTNDHDVFNGSTSSK
-244 TMNGDRATGA
+244 
-254 RKSQGQIWNFTGEN
+254 KSQGEIWSFTEDN
-268 KPVGKYVGF
+268 KPRGKYVGF
-277 KVYDACLDTS
+277 KVYDACQHAA
-287 NNRLDIYDLGVFGER
+287 NRLDVYDIG
-302 NLTLADAGDEG
+302 
-313 NTQTAKTFDEKA
+313 
-325 KYLNA
+325 
-330 TADVDGVSLKLAGI
+330 
-344 DNAYLAANYGDKTG
+344 
-358 SVSGFKVQHYAS
+358 
-370 SAYTTVSAAD
+370 
-380 KTNMTDLSIL
+380 
-390 DKVKDG
+390 
-396 TPQANGTS
+396 
-404 YGNAYTTL
+404 
-412 NPDTTTKGYERIKN
+412 
-426 NIYDA
+426 
-431 YLTAELKNETDISDI
+431 
-446 VIASHPRVYVAL
+446 
-458 QSYELY
+458 
-464 VGDSGNVDELYKPE
+464 
-478 NRVALFDYN
+478 
-487 AGYTAGI
+487 
-494 PYLFNGVDNS
+494 
-504 DSNYTSGKS
+504 
-513 WLSQAQVW
+513 
-521 KFNNA
+521 
-526 VKGKYVGL
+526 
-534 KIYDA
+534 
-539 SSQIDNRGKTF
+539 
-550 DVFGTEIKTVKNSVK
+550 VFGTEIATAEDYIS

-580 ATTTYAKDTEGNA
+580 ATTAYVKDTEGNA
-593 ADALKEG
+593 VEVLKEG

-605 GVNDTDARYNF
+605 GVNDTDARYTF

-621 NGAKVSSDKEFTTE
+621 NGAKVSSDKEYTAE
-635 FDGTALVAKYTTDA
+635 FDGTELVAKYTTDA
-649 ILNINPLAGNE
+649 ILNINPAAGNE

-690 NSSIIG
+690 NSSTIG

-732 NDAAVKITLS
+732 NDAAVKFALS

-749 SSIGEYKP
+749 SYNGAYEPS
-757 TAAFT
+757 AAFT

-770 AADWGRDSNVSGDA
+770 AADWGRDSNVIGDA

-796 LSLVDTKKVDGVDTN
+796 LCLVATKKVDGVDTN

-824 ITDLTIEKVN
+824 ITEFTIEKVN

-851 VENRNIAFSTLT
+851 VENRNIAFSILT
-863 SDFLKANGNFA
+863 ADFLKANGKFA

-931 KELTVAEDGKYTL
+931 KELTIAENGKYML

-959 FASDSVVVDVVT
+959 FASDSVVVNVVT
-971 EKNKEQY
+971 ERDKEQY
-978 TVSFVGKD
+978 KVSFVGKD

-1205 YVVLSNGETTVTVYG
+1205 YAVLSNGETTVTVYG